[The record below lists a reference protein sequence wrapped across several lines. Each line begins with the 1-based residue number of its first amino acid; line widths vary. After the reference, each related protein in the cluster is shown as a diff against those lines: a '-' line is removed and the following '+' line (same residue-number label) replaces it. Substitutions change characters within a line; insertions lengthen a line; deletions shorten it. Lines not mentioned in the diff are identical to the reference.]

1 MEGFHVRVMEAP
13 PSISEAVPV
22 TKALSS
28 DAR

>member
-1 MEGFHVRVMEAP
+1 VGRDHVRVMEAP